1 MNVNRNYTPLAVL
14 SFFISLLF
22 LVLGLLLCFDVVEA
36 TSGGAIES
44 PLLNKIIAVSIV
56 FGVSLFF
63 FIFGISYIKLT
74 KRYFKEKRE
83 FENEPIDETVKDEI
97 EKRTCPNCGKT
108 HDIDYPKC
116 PNCKFN
122 YFE

>member
-1 MNVNRNYTPLAVL
+1 M
-14 SFFISLLF
+14 I
-22 LVLGLLLCFDVVEA
+22 EA
-36 TSGGAIES
+36 
-44 PLLNKIIAVSIV
+44 
-56 FGVSLFF
+56 
-63 FIFGISYIKLT
+63 SYIKLT

-83 FENEPIDETVKDEI
+83 FEKESIDETVKDEI